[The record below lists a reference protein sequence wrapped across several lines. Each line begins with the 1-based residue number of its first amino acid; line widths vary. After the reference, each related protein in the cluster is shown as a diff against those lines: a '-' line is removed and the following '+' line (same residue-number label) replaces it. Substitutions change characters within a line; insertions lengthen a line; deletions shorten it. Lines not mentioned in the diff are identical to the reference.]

1 MKCHEQVLQSHF
13 MMFQNKPIRH
23 PFPEGLTL
31 ATLQVCLGSELI
43 LRAMSDAS
51 NGDWLEF
58 IHLPSR
64 STGPAFSDVSC
75 LDVYPKWR
83 CPVFFAWVW
92 YRFLLSSA
100 GTFCEFSNAK
110 WFTRMS
116 QKFSKCFVTC
126 LQDDIGE
133 EFANIP
139 CSCLYIY
146 ICYKCMLG
154 MVYPGHTVTRCQ

>member
-1 MKCHEQVLQSHF
+1 
-13 MMFQNKPIRH
+13 
-23 PFPEGLTL
+23 
-31 ATLQVCLGSELI
+31 
-43 LRAMSDAS
+43 MSDAS

-83 CPVFFAWVW
+83 CPVFFAWVC

-100 GTFCEFSNAK
+100 GTFCELSNAK
-110 WFTRMS
+110 WHTRMS
-116 QKFSKCFVTC
+116 QELSKCFVTC

-133 EFANIP
+133 EFASIP

-146 ICYKCMLG
+146 MLQ
-154 MVYPGHTVTRCQ
+154 VYVGYGISRSHSHTLPVARDSMKTPPPKKGSCILCLGYTQQLDRSNKLKPIS